1 MRHWYC
7 LSALAIVIG
16 TAALA
21 QDNTTAAGAAGPPL
35 QPDLSRNTN
44 IPADNIAS
52 PAPGKGQI
60 VFYRRGGMLGAAIS
74 CAVHEGGIKLTSLPP
89 GRFAV
94 VEVDP
99 GVHNFSVKSEATD
112 TIRIEIQS
120 GQTAYA
126 SCHVTMGIVAGR
138 PKLEVSNTTAFFAD
152 GQKLKPVAK

>member
-1 MRHWYC
+1 MRNWYC
-7 LSALAIVIG
+7 LSVLALVIG
-16 TAALA
+16 TAAIA
-21 QDNTTAAGAAGPPL
+21 QDTTTAAGAAGPPA
-35 QPDLSRNTN
+35 QSDLSRNAN
-44 IPADNIAS
+44 IPAANIAS
-52 PAPGKGQI
+52 PAPGKGQV
-60 VFYRRGGMLGAAIS
+60 VFYRKGGMLGAAIS